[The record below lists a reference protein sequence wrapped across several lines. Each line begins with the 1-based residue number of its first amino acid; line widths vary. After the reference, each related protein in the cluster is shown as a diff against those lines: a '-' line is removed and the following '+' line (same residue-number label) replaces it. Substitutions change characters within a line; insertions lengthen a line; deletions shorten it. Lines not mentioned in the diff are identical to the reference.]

1 MSATF
6 AKLPFLLERFG
17 PLVVG
22 IGVAASITRIPT
34 LWLLCATWKDFLLD
48 KVIDVEIGLLAGLL
62 AIVAFLPALEE
73 KTVIRKFKQWGYYIY
88 MVGYLREAVW
98 IAGLAMLLSLAIIVF
113 PDVWRMNVRTNIAVS
128 AAWWGLVIYSVATC
142 FRIVKLALKSLLA
155 N

>member
-1 MSATF
+1 MPTR
-6 AKLPFLLERFG
+6 KLTLSFLLERFG
-17 PLVVG
+17 PAVVG
-22 IGVAASITRIPT
+22 ISAGVFVTRIPV
-34 LWLLCATWKDFLLD
+34 LWLLRAPWKEFLLD

-88 MVGYLREAVW
+88 LVQYLREAIW
-98 IAGLAMLLSLAIIVF
+98 ISGLAMLLSLAIVVL
-113 PDVWRMNVRTNIAVS
+113 PEQWKGSNRADLAVS
-128 AAWWGLVIYSVATC
+128 SFWWGLVIYSVATC